1 MRVSAHRTSRKFPVR
16 TSFSLALCFFLLAAA
31 SADAPIADASMRNDA
46 AQVRLLVANGGEVN
60 AAHGDGMT
68 GLHWA
73 AENGNSEIANILLE
87 SEADVEAVT
96 RLGAYRP
103 LHLAARQGHTSVIQ
117 LLLGASADPEVES
130 TTGSVR
136 PLHFAAA
143 SGNAAAV
150 QALMNHGVEL
160 NAKESMWGQTPLMFA
175 AAAGRTEVIR
185 VLLQAGSDPA
195 LTAAV
200 LDMPSRDEFDR
211 QDQQARRARMA
222 ETEQTVDRTGEV
234 RQGGTEQRRTA
245 SSSGR
250 AQSERELLLVQQRD
264 RVNQPLSH
272 AQLVGGYGGMTALLM
287 AVRDGH
293 TSTAFALLD
302 HGVEIDQVSA
312 GDHTSPLLMALIN
325 GHFGLAMELFNRG
338 ADPTVASDAGATP
351 LYIALNTEWIPKSR
365 HPQPTHRLQQ
375 EVTYLDL
382 MKAFLEAGVDPNARL
397 TKQLWYTT
405 FGDDYLRTNRTGATP
420 FWRAAYGLDLR
431 AMKLLIEHGADPNI
445 PTQKSAGRSYRGG
458 GGAQSGVL
466 DPSGLPPVPVGGPGA
481 WPIHAASGIGYGE
494 GYAAN
499 IHRHVPESWT
509 SSVRYLIEE
518 LGADVN
524 ARDHNG
530 YTALHHAAARGDN
543 ELILYL
549 VSQGADVSVVS
560 RRGQTVA
567 DMANGPVQRILPFL
581 STVALLEGLG
591 SQNNHNCVAC

>member
-245 SSSGR
+245 SSS
-250 AQSERELLLVQQRD
+250 E
-264 RVNQPLSH
+264 
-272 AQLVGGYGGMTALLM
+272 
-287 AVRDGH
+287 
-293 TSTAFALLD
+293 
-302 HGVEIDQVSA
+302 
-312 GDHTSPLLMALIN
+312 
-325 GHFGLAMELFNRG
+325 
-338 ADPTVASDAGATP
+338 
-351 LYIALNTEWIPKSR
+351 
-365 HPQPTHRLQQ
+365 
-375 EVTYLDL
+375 
-382 MKAFLEAGVDPNARL
+382 
-397 TKQLWYTT
+397 
-405 FGDDYLRTNRTGATP
+405 
-420 FWRAAYGLDLR
+420 
-431 AMKLLIEHGADPNI
+431 
-445 PTQKSAGRSYRGG
+445 
-458 GGAQSGVL
+458 
-466 DPSGLPPVPVGGPGA
+466 
-481 WPIHAASGIGYGE
+481 
-494 GYAAN
+494 
-499 IHRHVPESWT
+499 
-509 SSVRYLIEE
+509 
-518 LGADVN
+518 
-524 ARDHNG
+524 
-530 YTALHHAAARGDN
+530 
-543 ELILYL
+543 
-549 VSQGADVSVVS
+549 
-560 RRGQTVA
+560 
-567 DMANGPVQRILPFL
+567 
-581 STVALLEGLG
+581 
-591 SQNNHNCVAC
+591 